1 MGTPAQDIDA
11 HFGEDT
17 YDWAAELAR
26 RTRLARKKYD
36 TFVKRFFGVYD
47 DGLYI
52 RLDLLERIAAD
63 VDAAFMKVRARQKV
77 DRQQFKAVIELFE
90 TASDC
95 VELELE
101 QLEGMFGL
109 GLASAMTPFVRMFPF
124 RELARE
130 LKFYQLT
137 LSRLKDAL
145 SRADS
150 ELTEARIDKAID
162 IFQGIVTF
170 AFPQIALA
178 KEIAL
183 GASGLFADSRLGP
196 QAPDASKIVRTTAST
211 LKEPLLKV
219 TKLSKS
225 MTNVAGVASKMNAVY
240 DVISFDELD
249 AAHAAIKNLKQA
261 IADEKATHKRIV
273 ENIWAKWQI
282 RVAVFIASLERA
294 NTQLEESADHLAEVR
309 DALREQHDIA
319 KYNPPIIWR
328 IGA

>member
-1 MGTPAQDIDA
+1 MATLAEDVDA
-11 HFGEDT
+11 YFGEDT
-17 YDWAAELAR
+17 YDWAADLAR
-26 RTRLARKKYD
+26 RTRIARKTYD
-36 TFVKRFFGVYD
+36 TFVKRNFGAYD

-52 RLDLLERIAAD
+52 RLDLLEQVAAD
-63 VDAAFMKVRARQKV
+63 VDAAFLKVRARQKV
-77 DRQQFKAVIELFE
+77 DRNQFKAVIELFE

-95 VELELE
+95 VELEIE
-101 QLEGMFGL
+101 QLQGMFGL

-130 LKFYQLT
+130 LKAYEQA

-145 SRADS
+145 AQAKR
-150 ELTEARIDKAID
+150 ELTEARVDKAID

-183 GASGLFADSRLGP
+183 GAGGLFADSRLGP
-196 QAPDASKIVRTTAST
+196 QDPDASKIARTTAST

-219 TKLSKS
+219 TKLTKS

-249 AAHAAIKNLKQA
+249 AAHAAIKNLKAA
-261 IADEKATHKRIV
+261 IDNEKATHKRIV
-273 ENIWAKWQI
+273 ENIWAKWRI
-282 RVAVFIASLERA
+282 RVAAFLASLERA
-294 NTQLEESADHLAEVR
+294 NKQLEESADRLNEVR
-309 DALREQHDIA
+309 SALREQSEMV
-319 KYNPPIIWR
+319 KYRSPTIWR
-328 IGA
+328 LT